1 MCGNDKKL
9 KIKVKYGLKIDSS
22 EMSER
27 GGKGSGK
34 GRNKVVEDRI
44 DENEIEERQRKRL
57 LSSRNS
63 YSNNGSLLNNPVGVS
78 VKNAISSRYVTVT
91 YCVLLCILLCCNV
104 LYCCVLHFITR
115 YCIVYCTVLYCTIYL
130 HLPPYNLY
138 LIFFYLI

>member
-27 GGKGSGK
+27 GGTGSGR

-57 LSSRNS
+57 LASRNS
-63 YSNNGSLLNNPVGVS
+63 YSNSGSLLNNPVGVS
-78 VKNAISSRYVTVT
+78 VKM
-91 YCVLLCILLCCNV
+91 LLAPGTDNCT
-104 LYCCVLHFITR
+104 VLHF
-115 YCIVYCTVLYCTIYL
+115 C
-130 HLPPYNLY
+130 
-138 LIFFYLI
+138 IFFYRTFS